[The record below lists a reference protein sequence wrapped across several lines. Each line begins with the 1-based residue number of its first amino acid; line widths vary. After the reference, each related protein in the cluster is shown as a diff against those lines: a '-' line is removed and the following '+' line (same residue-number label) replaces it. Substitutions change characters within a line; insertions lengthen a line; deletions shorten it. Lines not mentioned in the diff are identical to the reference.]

1 MRSITLAGVVLIA
14 TSLVVPTTQANEQLL
29 ISVCSYVKDN
39 DKSRL
44 RKKLKEGRITLRN
57 VYADLKCNGSNLL
70 QTAYSSS
77 ANEVGEYIVKRVS
90 SKALTKSKV
99 WDWANANGHTASPIT
114 AALKSKLKL

>member
-1 MRSITLAGVVLIA
+1 MRSIILAGVVLIA
-14 TSLVVPTTQANEQLL
+14 TSFIVPTSHANEQLL

-57 VYADLKCNGSNLL
+57 IYADLKCNSNNLL

-77 ANEVGEYIVKRVS
+77 ADEVGEYIVKRVS
-90 SKALTKSKV
+90 SKALTQSKV
-99 WDWANANGHTASPIT
+99 WDWANANGHADSPIT